1 MESQMSKQ
9 YQTTIP
15 SNIRK
20 RLNIKPGSQ
29 LNWRVSKNRLGVEYA
44 IVIPETKENILT
56 LKGVGKDMYK
66 KVGGAKKYIKGEKE
80 SWN

>member
-1 MESQMSKQ
+1 MSKQ

-20 RLNIKPGSQ
+20 QLNIKPGSQ
-29 LNWRVSKNRLGVEYA
+29 LNWKVSKNKLGVSYA
-44 IVIPETKENILT
+44 IVVPETKENITL
-56 LKGVGKDMYK
+56 LKGIAKNMYK
-66 KVGGAKKYIKGEKE
+66 QVGGAKKYIKNQKD